1 MNTPTRNLSRKQRA
15 DLLNLLRQA
24 AKLRAQE
31 WDMLAQAEEI
41 MGHKTG
47 LDELVDSFATD
58 IATPASEESHLDKI
72 LGPRDLGGFLAL
84 QES

>member
-1 MNTPTRNLSRKQRA
+1 MKDLSRKQCS

-31 WDMLAQAEEI
+31 WDVLAQAEQI

-47 LDELVDSFATD
+47 LDDLVDSFATD
-58 IATPASEESHLDKI
+58 IATPASAESHLDKI
-72 LGPRDLGGFLAL
+72 LRPRDLGGFLAL
-84 QES
+84 RRTT